1 MKKISILG
9 CIAAALM
16 SIVGCEKPG
25 ADYEG
30 TNYIYLS
37 SEDGKTTIY
46 ESDSEPLTVEVMLT
60 TSLAEDLTLTFA
72 LQGAEG
78 VVALEGNP
86 VTIKAGEK
94 TATFDVVSLNAN
106 KLDAASNY
114 TIILDAATSVLP
126 EGVALKSSFQFTVAP
141 MSVEAL
147 TDAQKEIIAAYKTA
161 TGIDLAKY
169 VGALNVSVEYT
180 AYDFTTEELLQPET
194 FAGKTVI
201 TLSETSTAEAPV
213 LKMVSNP
220 MGIQDKMYALLRALT
235 VEYTDYWCDG
245 EYFPD
250 NVNLMN
256 AINWNAE
263 SQETFS
269 MSLDGITFGAE
280 GAVEFVGTGLDQYGD
295 EIAIVPFSYEFSAY
309 KRELEA
315 IANGTFVK
323 EDEYAFD
330 CTANPAYHLNN
341 SDISEDY
348 YEEENYAEATAE
360 IDANGNLVFTFCM
373 ATAMDSDYT
382 KVVATYTPN
391 K

>member
-1 MKKISILG
+1 MKKISILS
-9 CIAAALM
+9 CITAAIM
-16 SIVGCEKPG
+16 SITGCEKTNS
-25 ADYEG
+25 DYEG
-30 TNYIYLS
+30 KNYIYLS
-37 SEDGKTTIY
+37 SEDDKTTLY
-46 ESDSEPLTVEVMLT
+46 ESDSEPLTIEVMLT
-60 TSLAEDLTLTFA
+60 TTLEQDLNLTFA

-106 KLDAASNY
+106 KLDAAANY
-114 TIILDAATSVLP
+114 TIILDTATSVLP
-126 EGVALKSSFQFTVAP
+126 EGVALKNTFQFAVAP
-141 MSVEAL
+141 MSVESL
-147 TDAQKEIIAAYKTA
+147 TDAQKEIIAAYKAA
-161 TGIDLAKY
+161 TGVDLAKY
-169 VGALNVSVEYT
+169 IGALNVSVEYT

-194 FAGKTVI
+194 FTGKTVV
-201 TLSETSTAEAPV
+201 TLSESSTAENPV

-235 VEYTDYWCDG
+235 VENTDYWCDG
-245 EYFPD
+245 EYYPD

-256 AINWNAE
+256 AISWNAD

-269 MSLDGITFGAE
+269 MSLDGISFGTE
-280 GAVEFVGTGLDQYGD
+280 GAIEFVGVGTDQYGD

-315 IANGTFVK
+315 IENGTFVK
-323 EDEYAFD
+323 EDEYSFD

-348 YEEENYAEATAE
+348 YEEENYAEASAA
-360 IDANGNLVFTFCM
+360 IDANGTLVFTFCM

>member
-1 MKKISILG
+1 
-9 CIAAALM
+9 M
-16 SIVGCEKPG
+16 SITGCEKTNS
-25 ADYEG
+25 DYEG
-30 TNYIYLS
+30 KNYIYLS
-37 SEDGKTTIY
+37 SEDDKTTLY
-46 ESDSEPLTVEVMLT
+46 ESDSEPLTIEVMLT
-60 TSLAEDLTLTFA
+60 TTLEQDLNLTFA

-106 KLDAASNY
+106 KLDAAANY
-114 TIILDAATSVLP
+114 TIILDTATSVLP
-126 EGVALKSSFQFTVAP
+126 EGVALKNTFQFAVAP
-141 MSVEAL
+141 MSVESL
-147 TDAQKEIIAAYKTA
+147 TDAQKEIIAAYKAA
-161 TGIDLAKY
+161 TGVDLAKY
-169 VGALNVSVEYT
+169 IGALNVSVEYT

-194 FAGKTVI
+194 FTGKTVV
-201 TLSETSTAEAPV
+201 TLSESSTAENPV

-235 VEYTDYWCDG
+235 VENTDYWCDG
-245 EYFPD
+245 EYYPD

-256 AINWNAE
+256 AISWNAD

-269 MSLDGITFGAE
+269 MSLDGISFGTE
-280 GAVEFVGTGLDQYGD
+280 GAIEFVGVGTDQYGD

-315 IANGTFVK
+315 IENGTFVK
-323 EDEYAFD
+323 EDEYSFD

-348 YEEENYAEATAE
+348 YEEENYAEASAA

>member
-1 MKKISILG
+1 MKKISILS
-9 CIAAALM
+9 CITAAIM
-16 SIVGCEKPG
+16 SITGCEKTNS
-25 ADYEG
+25 DYEG
-30 TNYIYLS
+30 KNYIYLS
-37 SEDGKTTIY
+37 SEDDKTTLY
-46 ESDSEPLTVEVMLT
+46 ESDSEPLTIEVMLT
-60 TSLAEDLTLTFA
+60 TTLEQDLNLTFA

-106 KLDAASNY
+106 KLDAAANY
-114 TIILDAATSVLP
+114 TIILDTATSVLP
-126 EGVALKSSFQFTVAP
+126 EGVALKNTFQFAVAP
-141 MSVEAL
+141 MSVESL
-147 TDAQKEIIAAYKTA
+147 TDAQKEIIAAYKAA
-161 TGIDLAKY
+161 TGVDLAKY
-169 VGALNVSVEYT
+169 IGALNVSVEYT

-194 FAGKTVI
+194 FTGKTVV
-201 TLSETSTAEAPV
+201 TLSESSTAENPV

-235 VEYTDYWCDG
+235 VENTDYWCDG
-245 EYFPD
+245 EYYPD

-256 AINWNAE
+256 AISWNAD

-269 MSLDGITFGAE
+269 MSLDGISFGTE
-280 GAVEFVGTGLDQYGD
+280 GAIEFVGVGTDQYGD

-315 IANGTFVK
+315 IENGTFVK
-323 EDEYAFD
+323 EDEYSFD

-348 YEEENYAEATAE
+348 YEEENYAEASAA